1 MISFESDEEN
11 SNKLL
16 GRTGHYNPDDSSI
29 GIYVDGRHPKDVLR
43 SLSHELVHH
52 AQNCNGDFEST
63 EELGPGYAQDN
74 EAMRNA
80 ELDAY
85 KRGNIIFRDF
95 EDLIKKGDIAI
106 EIDFESAGEPKMS
119 LKEWKSDELNGLL
132 MEKWGFKVQ
141 KEEKEIFAPN
151 HYCAHHVRENISG
164 LEGHCIDH
172 NWNERLQEVT
182 EYDVDFGN
190 NDIRTLRVD
199 ELTILKASLAEEHS
213 HPVARH
219 EDESEGCP
227 PVSLAGRIDRTDV
240 ANKVPPEWIKEQQR
254 TPGTEPP
261 ASRGVDEGV
270 GDWIQQKLGGWK
282 AGKQTGTMPK
292 NPKGPDNPKEL
303 EATTGTGTDVVST
316 VQDANRKVQSRADKA
331 AAIGDADP
339 TGRVEDADVD
349 WSTTGP
355 GSAVPSDEDRGEAGD
370 DPPDMYPDYPL
381 ASSRGVR
388 QTPHPNPTRG
398 GVRTN
403 PDWHLEQLEELTRWH
418 DLAGLDEQAP
428 APPPPHEGEDV
439 APSTTTPTPPTPPT
453 AEPPPPTVEPPPP
466 AAAPVLPPAP
476 ASAIV
481 ARRDDGNPRPRPGR
495 RNQQEN
501 ITLDE
506 ARDVARRIFE
516 KLSESDKL
524 SEGWLDI
531 FGLGDPTGGYDARRA
546 YRKGAGGKVVRGGS
560 QGRRAK
566 DYAAMG
572 LDPSEAPYDVE
583 TALWDAE
590 RAEQKAAVADAAG
603 GGRVVRGGSQSDAA
617 KAAERQGIDIS
628 MEPESAGLRQ
638 YWDAEEEKAREAALP
653 RITPELD
660 PGRPAGSID
669 VRMPGGGRR
678 VIPEDLVNKILKK
691 LIKEIK

>member
-1 MISFESDEEN
+1 MCTYEVEDKSTNGVQSVLKLLQHFFPYAQKQLGFHKPVMISFESDEEN

-141 KEEKEIFAPN
+141 KE
-151 HYCAHHVRENISG
+151 
-164 LEGHCIDH
+164 D
-172 NWNERLQEVT
+172 
-182 EYDVDFGN
+182 
-190 NDIRTLRVD
+190 
-199 ELTILKASLAEEHS
+199 
-213 HPVARH
+213 H
-219 EDESEGCP
+219 EDEEVNEAIEDPLEPAPEAKSDSGVSYFGDDAITTPDTHAGGEKARDAARARGRAAAGGDKGALEAEIAAQAARQRDSEKLGP
-227 PVSLAGRIDRTDV
+227 GDTVARELAPSIALGKTHKTDPLQGSIPAGLSPGRELPARS
-240 ANKVPPEWIKEQQR
+240 ANR
-254 TPGTEPP
+254 
-261 ASRGVDEGV
+261 DEDLYEGEEELNEE
-270 GDWIQQKLGGWK
+270 GGWFQQKLGGWK
-282 AGKQTGTMPK
+282 PGKQTGTMPK
-292 NPKGPDNPKEL
+292 NPEGPENPAEL

-316 VQDANRKVQSRADKA
+316 VQDANRKQQSRADRY
-331 AAIGDADP
+331 AAIADD
-339 TGRVEDADVD
+339 TGGRKEDKK
-349 WSTTGP
+349 
-355 GSAVPSDEDRGEAGD
+355 E
-370 DPPDMYPDYPL
+370 
-381 ASSRGVR
+381 
-388 QTPHPNPTRG
+388 
-398 GVRTN
+398 
-403 PDWHLEQLEELTRWH
+403 LEELTRWH
-418 DLAGLDEQAP
+418 ELAGLDEQAP

-439 APSTTTPTPPTPPT
+439 APSTTTPPVPTPPT
-453 AEPPPPTVEPPPP
+453 AEPPPPP
-466 AAAPVLPPAP
+466 AAPAEEPAP

-481 ARRDDGNPRPRPGR
+481 ARREDRKKGLT
-495 RNQQEN
+495 QEN

-516 KLSESDKL
+516 KLSESDEL
-524 SEGWLDI
+524 SEGWLDRLARGI
-531 FGLGDPTGGYDARRA
+531 QAGEGSEDRRSSTRDYAKGG
-546 YRKGAGGKVVRGGS
+546 GGIVVRGGS
-560 QGRRAK
+560 QGQRAK
-566 DYAAMG
+566 DYALLG
-572 LDPSEAPYDVE
+572 LDPGQAPVDVE
-583 TALWDAE
+583 REMDQEAWDAVL
-590 RAEQKAAVADAAG
+590 AAADDASG
-603 GGRVVRGGSQSDAA
+603 GGKTVRGGSQTARA

-628 MEPESAGLRQ
+628 TDPAAAGVQQQQQDKR
-638 YWDAEEEKAREAALP
+638 EKARRKRRP
-653 RITPELD
+653 PIPPELD

-678 VIPEDLVNKILKK
+678 VREALVNKVLKK